1 MWRLWQGWQYISIE
15 SLFPK
20 IWSFEDICG
29 SSGMLENRPTHQLLK
44 CYSQPVVSCGI
55 CGRDGNTFQLSLS
68 FQICFEDPSG
78 SPGMLENR
86 LAHQILLSVS
96 QYCLTFGFP
105 GGQHFYIASFF
116 QEFSQRFVKIS
127 GSPGL
132 LDNTATPEIPPM
144 SVRLYSPVAFMAA
157 VATHFNCFFH
167 SKIVEDTLGSPGMLE
182 NTTIPDIPQMSVC

>member
-132 LDNTATPEIPPM
+132 LENTPTPNITPM
-144 SVRLYSPVAFMAA
+144 SVSLSGICGRGGNTLQLLLSLKEWLKTLLAA
-157 VATHFNCFFH
+157 LACL
-167 SKIVEDTLGSPGMLE
+167 KIQPP
-182 NTTIPDIPQMSVC
+182 PDIPQM